1 MPESVSK
8 EKTLMIYRN
17 IHLPPDSYDFVRARI
32 ESGRYEN
39 ANDLVRAALR
49 ALHREESNS
58 EAKRKANAIANG
70 DVFRRLWEIS
80 TESTQIQ
87 S

>member
-1 MPESVSK
+1 
-8 EKTLMIYRN
+8 MIYRN
-17 IHLPPDSYDFVRARI
+17 IHLTPDSYDFVRTRV

-49 ALHREESNS
+49 ALHREEATSE
-58 EAKRKANAIANG
+58 EAKKERAIAEA

-80 TESTQIQ
+80 AEAAQNRR
-87 S
+87 

>member
-1 MPESVSK
+1 
-8 EKTLMIYRN
+8 MIYRN
-17 IHLPPDSYDFVRARI
+17 IHLTPDSYDFVRTRV

-58 EAKRKANAIANG
+58 EARRKANAIADG

-80 TESTQIQ
+80 TESAPIQ
-87 S
+87 R

>member
-1 MPESVSK
+1 
-8 EKTLMIYRN
+8 MIYRN
-17 IHLPPDSYDFVRARI
+17 IHLAADSYDFVRTRV

-49 ALHREESNS
+49 ALYREESSS
-58 EAKRKANAIANG
+58 EARRKADAIADG

-80 TESTQIQ
+80 AESTQTQ
-87 S
+87 R